1 MAFRDANEALR
12 QRVEGLERELEEER
26 EAHAKTRQ
34 ALEQKQ
40 GEVED
45 VRSGRED
52 SRKQTA
58 REQRSRARAQWL
70 SETADNLRR
79 PAMIGGLVLLFL
91 TVGGLFFLIIESDE
105 PVNDDVYTNQR
116 GLPPFAQE
124 PADR

>member
-12 QRVEGLERELEEER
+12 HRVEGLERELEEER
-26 EAHAKTRQ
+26 EAHAQTRRV
-34 ALEQKQ
+34 LEQKQ

-52 SRKQTA
+52 SRKQTE
-58 REQRSRARAQWL
+58 REQRRRARTRWR
-70 SETADNLRR
+70 SETADKLGR

-91 TVGGLFFLIIESDE
+91 AVGVVLFLNDE
-105 PVNDDVYTNQR
+105 RVTNDEYTNQR

-124 PADR
+124 PADE